1 MLKLRGVYF
10 MFLAEFFNCIF
21 VTSLPAGMREML
33 IEVANEF
40 LIAGTNT
47 SLGYKYL
54 AYLNFRR

>member
-1 MLKLRGVYF
+1 

-21 VTSLPAGMREML
+21 VTSLPAGMPEML